1 MREKLP
7 ERRPAVNQ
15 VIKFKSVAGHEI
27 ELIITIGYGNQSQV
41 REVFCADFKAG
52 SDNQAIVSDA
62 CILLSRLLQYGNTP
76 ADILKSMCS
85 PPSLIGQICQAMCA
99 EQEATA
105 AEPLLSISDEQATNE
120 PGDGKNAPQRP

>member
-1 MREKLP
+1 MSRIKLEP
-7 ERRPAVNQ
+7 RRASVNKT
-15 VIKFKSVAGHEI
+15 IRFKSNGGHEFGI
-27 ELIITIGYGNQSQV
+27 EITMGFDGIGIK
-41 REVFCADFKAG
+41 EVFCASFKAG

-62 CILLSRLLQYGNTP
+62 CILVSRLLQHGNTP

-120 PGDGKNAPQRP
+120 PGDGKNAPQQP